1 MALSS
6 QRRCLGAVAA
16 LIAGVLLAGC
26 GSGGQDTKPAAAAAG
41 ADAKVWTGTLC
52 SGISEVIGGLAA
64 FAKTPDSPQ
73 GRKDGLLAFS
83 ENAQRAFASTARK
96 LQQLGPPRVS
106 DGKRI
111 QDTAVNVFTTAA
123 GTVGEQRAKLAA
135 LDANDPDFVQKA
147 THLPGPDLGDLGAVS
162 AQMQQLTAN
171 KELAPAFEAA
181 PECQRLGAAAGPR

>member
-1 MALSS
+1 MLSS
-6 QRRCLGAVAA
+6 PRRLGPRT
-16 LIAGVLLAGC
+16 VLFFGLFFGLVLAGC
-26 GSGGQDTKPAAAAAG
+26 GGPQASQPTAAPPG
-41 ADAKVWTGTLC
+41 ADPKVWTGTLC

-64 FAKTPDSPQ
+64 FAKQSDSPQ

-96 LQQLGPPRVS
+96 LQQLGPPWIA
-106 DGKRI
+106 DGKQV
-111 QDTAVNVFTTAA
+111 QDTAVNVVTSAA
-123 GTVGEQRAKLAA
+123 RTVGEQRTKLAA

-171 KELAPAFEAA
+171 KELEPAFQAA
-181 PECQRLGAAAGPR
+181 PECQRLGAAAGP